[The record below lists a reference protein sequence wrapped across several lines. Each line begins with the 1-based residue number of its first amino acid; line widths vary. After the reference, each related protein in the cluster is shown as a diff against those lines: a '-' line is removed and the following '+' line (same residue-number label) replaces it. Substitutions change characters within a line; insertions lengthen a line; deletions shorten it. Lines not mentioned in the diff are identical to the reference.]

1 LIGRRREL
9 TKMEIRIFIS
19 TTEGTQEATKDFL
32 KEIMKEAL
40 AEFHNET
47 TSLFKQKKLYSVN
60 EVAKILYCSHAT
72 VKKKIY
78 TGAIQATLDNKI
90 TEEELKRYLNEKSK

>member
-1 LIGRRREL
+1 
-9 TKMEIRIFIS
+9 MEIRIFIS

-40 AEFHNET
+40 AEFHKET

-60 EVAKILYCSHAT
+60 EVAKILYVSHAT

-78 TGAIQATLDNKI
+78 SGAIQATLDSKI